1 MVKALFSIMKFEIA
15 DPPPLLWKISSFFKA
30 CLIPIPIFSALF
42 LVLTAVLAYWCWL
55 LWAPELE
62 ERRGHLLPGP
72 KPWPIIGSL
81 HLMANFKKYPFE
93 VFTKLQQVIIS
104 LFSCR

>member
-1 MVKALFSIMKFEIA
+1 MENIIIFLRLAL
-15 DPPPLLWKISSFFKA
+15 
-30 CLIPIPIFSALF
+30 PIPIFSALF

-104 LFSCR
+104 LFSRR